1 MKKIL
6 SLAAVVTAAALT
18 LAGCSADGIN
28 GAAARAESTRPV
40 ETGTVQANTFD
51 LEFIDQIR
59 PLLQDTVNLGEQ
71 LLASEGIDPAVRDL
85 AQTSV
90 SRQQDEIIQLNSL
103 LEKWGAIGDATAGV
117 AESLS
122 KVTSEA
128 QVEPGADLLSV
139 SQDQRAERY
148 LDTLRERLE
157 LMVTLAEGEIAQGES
172 AQLKDQAELMVQLK
186 TKRIGQILELS

>member
-1 MKKIL
+1 M
-6 SLAAVVTAAALT
+6 SVVAVVTAAALA

-28 GAAARAESTRPV
+28 GAAAAQAESTHPV
-40 ETGTVQANTFD
+40 ETRTVQANTFD

-59 PLLQDTVNLGEQ
+59 PLLQDTVELGEQ
-71 LLASEGIDPAVRDL
+71 LLASEGIEPAVRDL

-103 LEKWGAIGDATAGV
+103 LEQWGAIGEATEGV
-117 AESLS
+117 TESLP
-122 KVTSEA
+122 KVTSET

-139 SQDQRAERY
+139 PEDRRSERY
-148 LDTLRERLE
+148 LDTLRDRLE
-157 LMVTLAEGEIAQGES
+157 MMVTLAEEEIAQGES
-172 AQLKDQAELMVQLK
+172 AQLKDQAELMVRLK